1 MMRPLLLL
9 LLLLA
14 GGMVPG
20 ASGAEPK
27 TLRNSTVAAITK
39 AQEQM
44 KAKDFKAAEATL
56 DRCREHLGKAPY
68 DQAYLQNV
76 YGYLYLDQQRY
87 DAALEAFT
95 QAYESHRLDGGME
108 QNLLFN
114 MAQLLAMQQRYDEAE
129 TRLLA
134 WMKTAKKF
142 RPGDYMLLA
151 TIEIQLHRYAAAAE
165 AVGKAIAAAPEPVR
179 THYQTL
185 YYLQYELGK
194 HDAAVAT
201 LKKMIALFPPR
212 KEDYLQL
219 SGLLLQG
226 NDTAGALTVLELA
239 HLQGLLQRKEE
250 LMRLAQLYVYA
261 GVPLR
266 AGQLLASQAETE
278 RRPEDAKWYM
288 LEAQAWQQA
297 REEGRAL
304 KAYAEA
310 AARGDGRAYEAA
322 AYLYAGRNDPDGVI
336 DTVEKALAAG
346 TPHADAMR
354 LLEGQALFD
363 KGEYVLAKKVFD
375 AVEAKGRHG
384 KEARQWLDYL
394 ASHPAQ

>member
-1 MMRPLLLL
+1 MRPFLLLIL
-9 LLLLA
+9 LFA
-14 GGMVPG
+14 GGTFSTVWG
-20 ASGAEPK
+20 ASG
-27 TLRNSTVAAITK
+27 TLRPSTVEAITR

-44 KAKDFKAAEATL
+44 KAKAYKEAESTL
-56 DRCREHLGKAPY
+56 DRCREHLGSAAY
-68 DQAYLQNV
+68 DRAYLQNV
-76 YGYLYLDQQRY
+76 YGYLYVDLQRY
-87 DAALEAFT
+87 DAALQAFT
-95 QAYESHRLDGGME
+95 QAYESHRLE
-108 QNLLFN
+108 EETERNLLFN
-114 MAQLLAMQQRYDEAE
+114 MAQLLAMLKRYDEAE
-129 TRLLA
+129 THLLA

-142 RPGDYMLLA
+142 RPSDYMLLA
-151 TIEIQLHRYAAAAE
+151 TVEIQLHRYAAAAE
-165 AVGKAIAAAPEPVR
+165 AVGKAIAAAPVPVR

-185 YYLQYELGK
+185 YYLQYELEK

-239 HLQGLLQRKEE
+239 HLQGLLQRREE

-266 AGQLLASQAETE
+266 AGQLLASQESAE
-278 RRPEDAKWYM
+278 RHADAKWHM

-297 REEGRAL
+297 REDDRAL

-310 AARGDGRAYEAA
+310 AARGDDRAYEAA

-346 TPHADAMR
+346 TSHADALR
-354 LLEGQALFD
+354 VLEGQALFD

-375 AVEAKGRHG
+375 AVDTGGRHG

-394 ASHPAQ
+394 ASRPAK